1 VPGRF
6 ITPGGAYS
14 ANDNNWSPGDWM
26 RRPSSFKARDVTRA
40 MRAVVAA
47 GEQVDRVQIEK
58 DGTIHVITGRR
69 EKAADETPDDLKK
82 LI

>member
-1 VPGRF
+1 MPGRF

-14 ANDNNWSPGDWM
+14 AKTTIGARGIDA
-26 RRPSSFKARDVTRA
+26 SSFKLQSRDMTRA

-69 EKAADETPDDLKK
+69 EKAADETPEDLKK